1 MRSWNLHRRTG
12 LTFHELARWINPMVA
27 GWINYYSRFRWW
39 ELEPFAMRI
48 NAYLVRWI
56 QKKYKRLAGK
66 KKALAK
72 LREIAKRYPRMFAH
86 WRLSPT
92 QCAVLV

>member
-1 MRSWNLHRRTG
+1 
-12 LTFHELARWINPMVA
+12 
-27 GWINYYSRFRWW
+27 
-39 ELEPFAMRI
+39 MRI
-48 NAYLVRWI
+48 NAYVVRWI